1 MSNGKPGI
9 NWRFLIVE
17 DKEDTIRQLRE
28 IAPSCVIAPDEVE
41 VVVCPT
47 FQKAAGFLR
56 KERFDLLILDLK
68 DESDTSLEAD
78 SSPAGLEVFEEL
90 KKARFIPVVFYT
102 ALAHKVRS
110 KETSFVRVVEKTED
124 VTRVREEVQRVLGTQ
139 LPNLSRHLE
148 ELQRSYMWDFVS
160 THWKDFNNSNEQ
172 VDLAYLLARRLA
184 LSLEKEAR
192 KLGRKMT
199 GKSVPMAD
207 PKNIHPMEMYIP
219 PPVGTD
225 RQAGDIM
232 RGVIRETDGYWIA
245 LTPSCDFDQP
255 GRLDNVLVAQCVPLV
270 EEPEYKNWIK
280 DPSANAAPL
289 KALIGD
295 NREDSQSER
304 FKFLPGTFFFPDS
317 VVDFQRLYALP
328 PSELAKLEVIA
339 SLDSPFAEAV
349 LARFSRYFGRLGTPD
364 IDKTVFLNRLE
375 AALPKPRSD
384 PSPVVSA
391 SAVPAGVPAKVE
403 IATAPSPKE
412 QSTVPPIV
420 IPGKVQTGAAV
431 PTNPKVAE
439 IPLANPTG
447 EIKGPVLD
455 V

>member
-9 NWRFLIVE
+9 TWRFLIVE
-17 DKEDTIRQLRE
+17 DKEDKIRQLLE
-28 IAPSCVIAPDEVE
+28 IAPSCVTAPDQVEVE
-41 VVVCPT
+41 VCPT
-47 FQKAAGFLR
+47 FKKAAGFLK

-78 SSPAGLEVFEEL
+78 SNPAGLGVFEEL
-90 KKARFIPVVFYT
+90 KKSRFTPVVFYT
-102 ALAHKVRS
+102 ALAHKVKS
-110 KETSFVRVVEKTED
+110 METSFVRVVEKTED

-160 THWKDFNNSNEQ
+160 THWKDFNNAHEQ

-199 GKSVPMAD
+199 GKLVPMAD

-232 RGVIRETDGYWIA
+232 RGLIRDTDGYWIA

-270 EEPEYKNWIK
+270 GEPEYKNWIK
-280 DPSANAAPL
+280 DQSANAAPL

-328 PSELAKLEVIA
+328 PAELAKMKVIA

-364 IDKTVFLNRLE
+364 IDKSVFLNRLE
-375 AALPKPRSD
+375 AALPKPKSE
-384 PSPVVSA
+384 PTVAGPIA
-391 SAVPAGVPAKVE
+391 APAGDTMAPTKVGVATAPGPKEVPAKTP
-403 IATAPSPKE
+403 IA
-412 QSTVPPIV
+412 
-420 IPGKVQTGAAV
+420 IPGKAEAPAPAPASPNVGEKPSAK
-431 PTNPKVAE
+431 PTSESK
-439 IPLANPTG
+439 
-447 EIKGPVLD
+447 
-455 V
+455 